1 MVTWDAGTKFDMLSV
16 IIGTLN
22 QERALVRTLSAL
34 VPAAATGTVREV
46 IVADGG
52 SADDTREV
60 ADIAGCTI
68 IEGKPEIAQRLKTG
82 ATQARSSWL
91 MFLQPGTILEP
102 TWADEA
108 AQFVQQME
116 LLDQAAW
123 RAATFRRGTK
133 VGGSTTLFSEAM
145 SLLRAS
151 LSGSI
156 DTTQGLLIAK
166 PHYNRLGG
174 HSTATAHAEVELL
187 RRIGRRQ
194 IVRLRSEA
202 TFLTSP

>member
-1 MVTWDAGTKFDMLSV
+1 MLSV
-16 IIGTLN
+16 IIGTVN

-52 SADDTREV
+52 STDDTREV

-68 IEGKPEIAQRLKTG
+68 IEGEPAIAQRLK
-82 ATQARSSWL
+82 AAAAQARSSWL

-102 TWADEA
+102 SWADEA
-108 AQFVQQME
+108 AQFVQRME
-116 LLDQAAW
+116 LSDDIAQ
-123 RAATFRRGTK
+123 RAATFRRGVN
-133 VGGSTTLFSEAM
+133 VGGSTTLFAEAM

-156 DTTQGLLIAK
+156 DTAQGLLIAK
-166 PHYNRLGG
+166 SHYDRIGG
-174 HSTATAHAEVELL
+174 HIAASTDAETELL
-187 RRIGRRQ
+187 RRIGRRR

-202 TFLTSP
+202 TFLTSS